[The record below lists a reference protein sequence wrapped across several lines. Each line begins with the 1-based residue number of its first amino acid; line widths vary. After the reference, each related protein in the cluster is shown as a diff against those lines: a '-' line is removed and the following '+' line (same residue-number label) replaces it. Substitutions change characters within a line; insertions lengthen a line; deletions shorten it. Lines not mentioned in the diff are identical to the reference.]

1 MTLEQTLA
9 DAAARLEAE
18 ARAERAIAQ
27 RPRPGARL
35 PPVKAGP
42 IPTDVRLM
50 LIGVG
55 IVAAAGLAW
64 SIFGPPPAPVAPVLG
79 FVDAGPPPAVKA
91 TPPPTPPFKLP
102 WWK

>member
-1 MTLEQTLA
+1 MTLERAQA

-18 ARAERAIAQ
+18 ALAERAVAR
-27 RPRPGARL
+27 RPRPGPRL

-42 IPTDVRLM
+42 MPTDVRLM
-50 LIGVG
+50 LIGVV
-55 IVAAAGLAW
+55 IVAVAGLGW
-64 SIFGPPPAPVAPVLG
+64 LFFGPRPEPIRPVLG
-79 FVDAGPPPAVKA
+79 FVDAGPPPAVGA

>member
-1 MTLEQTLA
+1 MSLERALA
-9 DAAARLEAE
+9 EAEARLEAE
-18 ARAERAIAQ
+18 AQAERAVAR

-35 PPVKAGP
+35 PPVNAGP
-42 IPTDVRLM
+42 MPTDVRLM
-50 LIGVG
+50 LLGVVV
-55 IVAAAGLAW
+55 VAVAGLGW

-79 FVDAGPPPAVKA
+79 FVDAGPPPAVEA